1 MARDPRNDDPVFR
14 IRVPRELAG
23 VLAKQAR
30 ENETT
35 IAGQILA
42 ILEQAL
48 RMQNMA
54 DQMARMERQ
63 VAELKKRR
71 DGDE

>member
-1 MARDPRNDDPVFR
+1 MARDPRKDDPVFR
-14 IRVPRELAG
+14 VRVPRAVTA

-30 ENETT
+30 ENQVS
-35 IAGQILA
+35 IAAQIRNILSEA
-42 ILEQAL
+42 IH
-48 RMQNMA
+48 MQNMA